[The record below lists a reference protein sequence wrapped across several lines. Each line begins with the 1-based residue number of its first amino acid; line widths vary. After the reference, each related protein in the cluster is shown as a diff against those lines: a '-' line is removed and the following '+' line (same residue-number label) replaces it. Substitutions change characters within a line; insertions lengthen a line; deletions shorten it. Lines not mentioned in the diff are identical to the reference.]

1 MNESPETTAALAKD
15 AYLDRSANV
24 GGKPI
29 TIAGHQY
36 AVIAYADTPS
46 GFHATANRPVGTD
59 AIVIA
64 YRGTKGI
71 QDTLVDTVMV
81 ADKLNPQD
89 SAARRITKEVLKYAT
104 QNQIATDHWGNGQ
117 VGF

>member
-36 AVIAYADTPS
+36 AVIAYAGTPS
-46 GFHATANRPVGTD
+46 GFHATAYRPAGTD

-71 QDTLVDTVMV
+71 QDTFVDAVMV
-81 ADKLNPQD
+81 ADKVNPQEP
-89 SAARRITKEVLKYAT
+89 AAHRFTQDVLNYAA
-104 QNQIATDHWGNGQ
+104 QNQIATDHWGNG
-117 VGF
+117 